1 MPGRQ
6 GQDNEPW
13 DKYSS
18 QRLAAF
24 NGNGTGKQRSIP
36 QRPSNMTRTNR
47 PPNTPRIA
55 RPQREEPKRGNGRR
69 RLLVWGFVFI
79 VCALLACGIGYA
91 AVNFFSAINASQGPA
106 NTVTD
111 FLSNLQS
118 QNYNSMFNND
128 LDSTLTYQT
137 TPQQFTQQ
145 AQEDDR
151 CYGQVTDYSEV
162 ANSAITGTAPD
173 GKTKTQSFTYNITRT
188 LHGKANTYQMH
199 ISLQQDSN
207 TGNWRISS
215 YGNGGNGSSTT
226 NDLGPGQPPCS

>member
-6 GQDNEPW
+6 GQDNESW
-13 DKYSS
+13 DRSSS

-24 NGNGTGKQRSIP
+24 NGNGTGKQRSVP
-36 QRPSNMTRTNR
+36 QRPSNMARMDR

-55 RPQREEPKRGNGRR
+55 RPQREGPKPRSVRH
-69 RLLVWGFVFI
+69 RLLIWSFVFI

-91 AVNFFSAINASQGPA
+91 AVNFFAAINASQGSA
-106 NTVTD
+106 NTVTN

-118 QNYNSMFNND
+118 QNYNSAFND
-128 LDSTLTYQT
+128 LAPTLTIQM

-162 ANSAITGTAPD
+162 ANSATTSTD
-173 GKTKTQSFTYNITRT
+173 GKTQSFTYNITRT
-188 LHGKANTYQMH
+188 LSGKTKMYQMH
-199 ISLQQDSN
+199 ISLQQDS
-207 TGNWRISS
+207 TTSNWRISS
-215 YGNGGNGSSTT
+215 YSNGSSTT

>member
-6 GQDNEPW
+6 GQNNEPW

-36 QRPSNMTRTNR
+36 QRPSNMARIHR
-47 PPNTPRIA
+47 PPNTPRVS
-55 RPQREEPKRGNGRR
+55 RPQREEPKPRKVRR
-69 RLLVWGFVFI
+69 RLLIWGFVFI
-79 VCALLACGIGYA
+79 LCALLACGIGYA

-118 QNYNSMFNND
+118 QNYNSAFND
-128 LDSTLTYQT
+128 LAPTLTIQM
-137 TPQQFTQQ
+137 TPQQFQEQ
-145 AQEDDR
+145 AQDDDH
-151 CYGQVTDYSEV
+151 CYGQVTNYSEV
-162 ANSAITGTAPD
+162 ANSATTSTD
-173 GKTKTQSFTYNITRT
+173 GKTQSFTYTVTRT
-188 LHGKANTYQMH
+188 LNGTAKIYQMH
-199 ISLQQDSN
+199 ISLQQDSS
-207 TGNWRISS
+207 TGTWRISS
-215 YGNGGNGSSTT
+215 YGNGSSTT

>member
-6 GQDNEPW
+6 GQDNEAW
-13 DKYSS
+13 DRYSS
-18 QRLAAF
+18 QRLAAY
-24 NGNGTGKQRSIP
+24 NGNGTGKQRSVP
-36 QRPSNMTRTNR
+36 RRPSNMARTNR

-55 RPQREEPKRGNGRR
+55 RPRREEQKPRSVRR

-79 VCALLACGIGYA
+79 VCALLACGIGFA

-111 FLSNLQS
+111 FVSNLQS
-118 QNYNSMFNND
+118 QNYNSAFND
-128 LDSTLTYQT
+128 LAPTLTIQMT
-137 TPQQFTQQ
+137 SQQFTQQ
-145 AQEDDR
+145 AQEDDH

-162 ANSAITGTAPD
+162 ANSATTSTSSD

-188 LHGKANTYQMH
+188 LNGTAKTYQMH
-199 ISLQQDSN
+199 ISLQQDN
-207 TGNWRISS
+207 TTGNWRISS
-215 YGNGGNGSSTT
+215 YGNGNGTT

>member
-6 GQDNEPW
+6 GQDNESW

-36 QRPSNMTRTNR
+36 PRPSNMARIHR
-47 PPNTPRIA
+47 PPSTTRVS
-55 RPQREEPKRGNGRR
+55 RPQREEPKPRNVRR
-69 RLLVWGFVFI
+69 RLLVWGVVFI
-79 VCALLACGIGYA
+79 ICALLACGIGYA

-111 FLSNLQS
+111 FLSNLQNK
-118 QNYNSMFNND
+118 NYTTAFNN
-128 LDSTLTYQT
+128 LAPTLTIQM
-137 TPQQFTQQ
+137 TPQQFQEQ
-145 AQEDDR
+145 ALDDDR

-162 ANSAITGTAPD
+162 ANSAITSTD
-173 GKTKTQSFTYNITRT
+173 GKTQSFTYNITRT
-188 LHGKANTYQMH
+188 LNGTAKTYQMH
-199 ISLQQDSN
+199 ISLQQDIT

-215 YGNGGNGSSTT
+215 YSNGSSTT
-226 NDLGPGQPPCS
+226 NNLGPAQPPCS

>member
-6 GQDNEPW
+6 GQDNESW
-13 DKYSS
+13 DKSSS

-24 NGNGTGKQRSIP
+24 NGNGTGKQRAVP
-36 QRPSNMTRTNR
+36 QRPSNMARMDR

-55 RPQREEPKRGNGRR
+55 RPQREATKPHRVRR
-69 RLLVWGFVFI
+69 RLLIWSFVFI
-79 VCALLACGIGYA
+79 ICALLACGIGYA
-91 AVNFFSAINASQGPA
+91 AVNFFAAINASQGSA

-118 QNYNSMFNND
+118 QNYNSAFND
-128 LDSTLTYQT
+128 LAPTLTIPM

-145 AQEDDR
+145 AQNDDR

-162 ANSAITGTAPD
+162 ANSATTSTSPD
-173 GKTKTQSFTYNITRT
+173 GKTITQSFTYNITRT
-188 LHGKANTYQMH
+188 LNGKAKTYQMH
-199 ISLQQDSN
+199 ISLQQDTTTSK
-207 TGNWRISS
+207 WRIIS
-215 YGNGGNGSSTT
+215 YNNGSSTT

>member
-13 DKYSS
+13 DKFSS
-18 QRLAAF
+18 QRLAAY

-36 QRPSNMTRTNR
+36 QRPSTMSRMNR
-47 PPNTPRIA
+47 PPSTPRIA
-55 RPQREEPKRGNGRR
+55 RPRREEAKPRSTRR

-118 QNYNSMFNND
+118 QNYNAAFNND
-128 LDSTLTYQT
+128 LAPTLTVQMT
-137 TPQQFTQQ
+137 AQQFTQQ
-145 AQEDDR
+145 AQEDDQ

-162 ANSAITGTAPD
+162 ANSATTSTD
-173 GKTKTQSFTYNITRT
+173 DKTQSFTYNITRT
-188 LHGKANTYQMH
+188 LSGNAKTYQMR
-199 ISLQQDSN
+199 ITLQQDS
-207 TGNWRISS
+207 TTSNWKISS
-215 YGNGGNGSSTT
+215 YSNNSSTT

>member
-13 DKYSS
+13 DKSSS

-24 NGNGTGKQRSIP
+24 NGNGTGKQRAVP
-36 QRPSNMTRTNR
+36 QRPSNMARMDR

-55 RPQREEPKRGNGRR
+55 RPQREATKQRRVRR
-69 RLLVWGFVFI
+69 RLLIWSFVFI
-79 VCALLACGIGYA
+79 ICALLACGIGYA
-91 AVNFFSAINASQGPA
+91 AVNFFAAINASQGSA

-118 QNYNSMFNND
+118 QNYNAAFSD
-128 LDSTLTYQT
+128 LAPTLTYQT

-145 AQEDDR
+145 AQNDDR

-162 ANSAITGTAPD
+162 ANSATTSTD
-173 GKTKTQSFTYNITRT
+173 GKTQSFIYNITRT
-188 LHGKANTYQMH
+188 LNGKAKTYQMH
-199 ISLQQDSN
+199 ISLQKEIN
-207 TGNWRISS
+207 TGNWKISS
-215 YGNGGNGSSTT
+215 YGNGGNDSGVP

>member
-36 QRPSNMTRTNR
+36 QRPSNMTRIHR
-47 PPNTPRIA
+47 PPNTPRVS
-55 RPQREEPKRGNGRR
+55 RPQREEPKPRNGRR
-69 RLLVWGFVFI
+69 RLLVWGVVFI
-79 VCALLACGIGYA
+79 ICALLACGIGYA

-111 FLSNLQS
+111 FLSNLQNK
-118 QNYNSMFNND
+118 NYTTAFND
-128 LDSTLTYQT
+128 LAPTLTIQM
-137 TPQQFTQQ
+137 TPQQFQEQ
-145 AQEDDR
+145 ALDDDR

-162 ANSAITGTAPD
+162 ANSANTSTD
-173 GKTKTQSFTYNITRT
+173 GKTQSFNYNITRT
-188 LHGKANTYQMH
+188 LNGTAKTYQMH
-199 ISLQQDSN
+199 ISLQQDST

-215 YGNGGNGSSTT
+215 YGNGSSTT
-226 NDLGPGQPPCS
+226 NDLGPSQPACS

>member
-13 DKYSS
+13 DKFSS
-18 QRLAAF
+18 QRLAAY
-24 NGNGTGKQRSIP
+24 NGNGTGKQRAIP
-36 QRPSNMTRTNR
+36 QRPSNRTRINR

-55 RPQREEPKRGNGRR
+55 RPQREEPKPRNVRR
-69 RLLVWGFVFI
+69 RLLVWGIVFI

-91 AVNFFSAINASQGPA
+91 AVNFFKGISANQQQA

-118 QNYNSMFNND
+118 QNYNAAFNND
-128 LDSTLTYQT
+128 LAPTLTVPM

-145 AQEDDR
+145 AQEDDH
-151 CYGQVTDYSEV
+151 CYGPVTDYSEV
-162 ANSAITGTAPD
+162 ANSATTSTD
-173 GKTKTQSFTYNITRT
+173 GKTESFTYNITRT
-188 LHGKANTYQMH
+188 LSGKAKTYQMH
-199 ISLQQDSN
+199 ITLQQDS
-207 TGNWRISS
+207 TGNWKISS
-215 YGNGGNGSSTT
+215 YGNGSSTT

>member
-18 QRLAAF
+18 QRLAAY
-24 NGNGTGKQRSIP
+24 NGNGTGKQRSVP
-36 QRPSNMTRTNR
+36 RRPSNMARTNR

-55 RPQREEPKRGNGRR
+55 RPQREEPKPRSVRR

-91 AVNFFSAINASQGPA
+91 AVNFFSAINAEQGPA

-118 QNYNSMFNND
+118 QNYNAAFNND
-128 LDSTLTYQT
+128 LAPTLTMPM

-145 AQEDDR
+145 AQEDDQ
-151 CYGQVTDYSEV
+151 CYGTVTDYSEV
-162 ANSAITGTAPD
+162 ANSATSSTSPD
-173 GKTKTQSFTYNITRT
+173 GKTKIQSFTYNITRT
-188 LHGKANTYQMH
+188 LNGKAKTYQMH
-199 ISLQQDSN
+199 ITLQQDTT
-207 TGNWRISS
+207 TGNWKISN
-215 YGNGGNGSSTT
+215 YDNGSSTT

>member
-13 DKYSS
+13 DKFSS

-36 QRPSNMTRTNR
+36 QRPSNRTRINR
-47 PPNTPRIA
+47 PSNTPRIS
-55 RPQREEPKRGNGRR
+55 RPQREEPKPRHVRR
-69 RLLVWGFVFI
+69 RLFVWGIVFI

-91 AVNFFSAINASQGPA
+91 AVNFFKGISATQQQA

-118 QNYNSMFNND
+118 QNYNAAFNND
-128 LDSTLTYQT
+128 LAPTLTVPM

-145 AQEDDR
+145 AQEDDQ

-162 ANSAITGTAPD
+162 ANSATTSTD
-173 GKTKTQSFTYNITRT
+173 GKTQSFTYNITRT
-188 LHGKANTYQMH
+188 LKGKANTYQMH
-199 ISLQQDSN
+199 ITLQQDSTTN
-207 TGNWRISS
+207 NWRISN
-215 YGNGGNGSSTT
+215 YGNGSSTT